1 MTSAQRSLAL
11 ADAAAATLRDSPAS
25 SRADIAAA
33 TAITQLWRYYHH
45 PHLLNNDCK
54 QAQGAAV
61 GALLLMGVLCRLLV
75 WVVVKFKVARK
86 AQE

>member
-11 ADAAAATLRDSPAS
+11 ADAAEATLRGSPAD

-45 PHLLNNDCK
+45 PHLLNDECK
-54 QAQGAAV
+54 QAQGIAAL
-61 GALLLMGVLCRLLV
+61 ALLVMGVVCRLLV
-75 WVVVKFKVARK
+75 WVVVKIKVARK